1 MTLRFYHYSITFITN
16 ITVPLPYYSLN
27 FIHSHLDP
35 VHFNHSKSDDVSFNE
50 WLAGVIDG
58 DGYFHILASKYPSL
72 TIEMEKKNLPLLLYI
87 CQKIGGL
94 IYTNL
99 KGRPNVVRLTIR
111 KRSNM
116 IDLVNRIN
124 GNIRNSIRVVQFT
137 KVCEILH
144 ISYISAAPLIY
155 ENAWMSGFFDA
166 DGTII
171 ASFSKPFGIRIHITN
186 KYSDDLEHLESVY
199 GGKTYAVR
207 EKNGD
212 TYAHRWIVSS
222 RAAILSL
229 SAYFKLYPPRS
240 HKFCRVT
247 MIESYYHLQDRIIST
262 DGSVHYNDWLVLEER
277 WKNEF

>member
-1 MTLRFYHYSITFITN
+1 MTSRFSHYSITYATI
-16 ITVPLPYYSLN
+16 ITVPLTYYSFN
-27 FIHSHLDP
+27 YIHSNPDP
-35 VHFNHSKSDDVSFNE
+35 IHYNRSKYDELSFNE

-58 DGYFHILASKYPSL
+58 DGYFHILSSKYPSL
-72 TIEMEKKNLPLLLYI
+72 TIEMEKKNLSLLLYI
-87 CQKIGGL
+87 SDKIGGL
-94 IYTNL
+94 IYTDL
-99 KGRPNVVRLTIR
+99 KGRPNVVRLTVR

-124 GNIRNSIRVVQFT
+124 GNIRNSIRVLQFT
-137 KVCEILH
+137 KVCEMFH
-144 ISYISAAPLIY
+144 ISYIWAAPLIY
-155 ENAWMSGFFDA
+155 DNAWMSGFFDA

-171 ASFSKPFGIRIHITN
+171 ARFSKPFGIRIHITN

-207 EKNGD
+207 DNNGN

-222 RAAILSL
+222 RAGIISL

-240 HKFCRVT
+240 HKFSRVT

-262 DGSVHYNDWLVLEER
+262 DDSIDYNDWLVLEER
-277 WKNEF
+277 WNNEF